1 MRPLLFVTGG
11 VLVPL
16 RRLLPER
23 SVADGFEMLR
33 LIDAE
38 RKAMWAENVFIHRS
52 ECKPVDIPVHKKPPG
67 RTGAARLLDKRNPR
81 SLARSGYL
89 ANCRSRAVVGEV
101 GSWVSDGRHGGIL
114 AQALANDY
122 RPMRPLGH
130 KRKGALLWERGARA
144 LEVDSKANN

>member
-1 MRPLLFVTGG
+1 
-11 VLVPL
+11 
-16 RRLLPER
+16 
-23 SVADGFEMLR
+23 MLR

-89 ANCRSRAVVGEV
+89 AKLPKPRRRRRSRLVG
-101 GSWVSDGRHGGIL
+101 L
-114 AQALANDY
+114 
-122 RPMRPLGH
+122 
-130 KRKGALLWERGARA
+130 
-144 LEVDSKANN
+144 